1 MRRSPCPMFRRWK
14 KAEPRWFVAGGDK
27 VRVRMPLIV
36 IIQCIKKL
44 ESASSLQCSQTIL
57 KERKTDLKKKS
68 ETTLNV
74 QAILKLKL
82 KKKQ

>member
-1 MRRSPCPMFRRWK
+1 MFRRWK

-27 VRVRMPLIV
+27 VWIRMPLIV
-36 IIQCIKKL
+36 IIQCMKKL
-44 ESASSLQCSQTIL
+44 ESFLPSVQSDDF
-57 KERKTDLKKKS
+57 KREKDRFKKKS
-68 ETTLNV
+68 EKALNV

>member
-27 VRVRMPLIV
+27 VWIRMPLIV

-44 ESASSLQCSQTIL
+44 ESFLPSVQSDDF
-57 KERKTDLKKKS
+57 KREKDGFKKKVKRLS
-68 ETTLNV
+68 MY
-74 QAILKLKL
+74 
-82 KKKQ
+82 KQS